1 MGPEVIETIHRDS
14 QNLDLWYGNETR
26 QHGMEPRLETMWR
39 STQHGME
46 PRLEVWKLDYV
57 DPGP

>member
-1 MGPEVIETIHRDS
+1 MRLDS
-14 QNLDLWYGNETR
+14 MVWNLDFRYGNETR